1 MLCISSKYET
11 ISAAKRYIP
20 IEGCKNVFFSAVK
33 TNSVN
38 AVLSWKQNNGAEDA
52 WKLLQQTEQRVS
64 VFEQLLKQ

>member
-1 MLCISSKYET
+1 MKQFLPPKDIYQSK
-11 ISAAKRYIP
+11 AAKIF
-20 IEGCKNVFFSAVK
+20 FFSAVK

>member
-1 MLCISSKYET
+1 MHLFQIWNNFCRQKIYTNRRLQK
-11 ISAAKRYIP
+11 
-20 IEGCKNVFFSAVK
+20 CFFSAVK